1 MGAGLRVAALELP
14 AAWGD
19 VDGALAR
26 ADRLL
31 AAAPCDLALL
41 PEASLTGYVSPFG
54 DFDPTAMAEP
64 LGGPTHVRLAE
75 LARAHRTYLAAPLI
89 ERDGARFFN
98 AFVVLDRQG
107 RTVGHYRKRHPW
119 IPETWATRGD
129 LAYPEVDIDGLRAT
143 LAICYDVHFLARE
156 AGALLGRV
164 DLVLFPSA
172 WVEEEDS
179 RPERLPALA
188 RRFGISLVNANWGP
202 GHPGIP
208 GQGHSIV
215 LDSQGVEIH
224 EETTPGRLDALIP
237 PRTLFG

>member
-19 VDGALAR
+19 VEGALAR
-26 ADRLL
+26 VERLL

-64 LGGPTHVRLAE
+64 LGGPTHARLAE
-75 LARAHRTYLAAPLI
+75 LARAHRTFLAAPLI
-89 ERDGARFFN
+89 ERAGARFYN
-98 AFVVLDRQG
+98 AFVVLDREG
-107 RTVGHYRKRHPW
+107 ETVGHYRKRHPW

-129 LAYPEVDIDGLRAT
+129 LPYPELDIDGLRAT
-143 LAICYDVHFLARE
+143 LAVCYDVHFVARE
-156 AGALLGRV
+156 AAALLGQV
-164 DLVLFPSA
+164 DLLLFPSA

-179 RPERLPALA
+179 RPQRLPALA
-188 RRFGISLVNANWGP
+188 RRFGVTVANANWGP
-202 GHPGIP
+202 GQPQVW
-208 GQGHSIV
+208 GQGSSAIY
-215 LDSQGVEIH
+215 DSQGNEIH
-224 EETTPGRLDALIP
+224 HEIRDERVDAEVA